1 MLFSDIKRLL
11 NRNTLLSAAL
21 VAILCFSSQAV
32 TGDTEPPTMFELA
45 VSSISGAEKFNYF
58 LVLDC
63 FDNSYWFYII
73 LPVILSFSAVSD
85 FYEEWFG
92 GGFYFSLPRC
102 GITKYVLSKSL
113 SVSAVSVGC
122 FLAGVTIYCLVLL
135 IFFPNFED
143 TAALFTQGALVYFAA
158 KICNIAAV
166 IAVYPLICIVAVMC
180 IKEKFLSLSVPL
192 IIGYSSA
199 KISSDLF
206 LKSFSEQDISYQ
218 KLAML
223 TPYMQT
229 KQYAYFEQLF
239 GLPIAVWY
247 LSVLLCCAASVL
259 VFRLLV
265 KRRIYNV

>member
-1 MLFSDIKRLL
+1 M
-11 NRNTLLSAAL
+11 
-21 VAILCFSSQAV
+21 
-32 TGDTEPPTMFELA
+32 
-45 VSSISGAEKFNYF
+45 
-58 LVLDC
+58 
-63 FDNSYWFYII
+63 
-73 LPVILSFSAVSD
+73 
-85 FYEEWFG
+85 
-92 GGFYFSLPRC
+92 
-102 GITKYVLSKSL
+102 LSKSL

-143 TAALFTQGALVYFAA
+143 TAALFPQGALVYFAA

>member
-143 TAALFTQGALVYFAA
+143 TAALFPQGALVYFAA

-166 IAVYPLICIVAVMC
+166 IAVYPLICIVAVMRSTGAVDTSEFML
-180 IKEKFLSLSVPL
+180 IVPVLVSVVTVPL
-192 IIGYSSA
+192 
-199 KISSDLF
+199 
-206 LKSFSEQDISYQ
+206 
-218 KLAML
+218 
-223 TPYMQT
+223 
-229 KQYAYFEQLF
+229 
-239 GLPIAVWY
+239 
-247 LSVLLCCAASVL
+247 LS
-259 VFRLLV
+259 
-265 KRRIYNV
+265 